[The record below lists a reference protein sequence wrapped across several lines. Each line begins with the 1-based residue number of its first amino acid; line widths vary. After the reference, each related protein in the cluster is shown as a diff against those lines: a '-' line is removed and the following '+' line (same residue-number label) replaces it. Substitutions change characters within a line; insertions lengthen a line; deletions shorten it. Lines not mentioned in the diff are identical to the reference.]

1 MVYFVLQRS
10 NTFFFLFFP
19 PSMWF
24 SHEQVVFRGGA
35 VQCEFVFEEFAP
47 VFHHE
52 LEQKTFARQ
61 IHNMSTTKPVNLL

>member
-1 MVYFVLQRS
+1 
-10 NTFFFLFFP
+10 
-19 PSMWF
+19 MWF